1 MELIA
6 LKYPNKKKRKGYWK
20 RYFRAK
26 IKNFRKIW
34 NFLDKIIDELG
45 IPFVKE
51 KRGRHPKL
59 TLHII
64 TKMCI
69 FIGYFDLTLDEMDG
83 LLDLLENKTLD
94 RSNIDRWFIKFDD
107 EYALKATQL
116 LHQKIEEMFRKGE
129 YIVDSTKYTT
139 NQYHEMIHKGKMI
152 IELLT
157 MKLHIFIVY
166 FFSVG
171 ILSIANFS
179 VTHGDAHDAPVYR
192 DELLEDISLKKN
204 RRSHKDKAYDDEDT
218 FEKEFEKGLIPNTVP
233 KENSKKGFWRKKA
246 RRVYNNELRKK
257 MRGLVEGVFGGMQT
271 ETDNKVR
278 YKLDKTRKTYIALR
292 ALAHEIRTYLRA
304 LEQKIIFLFVNFAT
318 TPHEDTQSRGGVLE
332 GIQNI

>member
-6 LKYPNKKKRKGYWK
+6 LKYINKKKRKGYWK
-20 RYFRAK
+20 RYFRAR
-26 IKNFRKIW
+26 IKNFRRIW
-34 NFLDKIIDELG
+34 DFIDKIIDELG

-59 TLHII
+59 TRRII

-69 FIGYFDLTLDEMDG
+69 FIGYFDLTLDEMEG
-83 LLDLLENKTLD
+83 LLDLLEKKALH

-107 EYALKATQL
+107 EYALKATRL
-116 LHQKIEEMFRKGE
+116 LHQKIEKMFKKGE
-129 YIVDSTKYTT
+129 YIADSTKYTT
-139 NQYHEMIHKGKMI
+139 SRYYEMLHKGKI
-152 IELLT
+152 TIELLT

-192 DELLEDISLKKN
+192 DVLLEGIPLKKK
-204 RRSHKDKAYDDEDT
+204 RRYHKDKAYDDEDT

-233 KENSKKGFWRKKA
+233 KESSKKGFWRKKA
-246 RRVYNNELRKK
+246 RWVYDNELRK
-257 MRGLVEGVFGGMQT
+257 MFRGVVEGLFGGMQT

-278 YKLDKTRKTYIALR
+278 YKLDRTRKTYIALR

-304 LEQKIIFLFVNFAT
+304 LEQKIIFLLQNFAT
-318 TPHEDTQSRGGVLE
+318 TPKFSILF
-332 GIQNI
+332 